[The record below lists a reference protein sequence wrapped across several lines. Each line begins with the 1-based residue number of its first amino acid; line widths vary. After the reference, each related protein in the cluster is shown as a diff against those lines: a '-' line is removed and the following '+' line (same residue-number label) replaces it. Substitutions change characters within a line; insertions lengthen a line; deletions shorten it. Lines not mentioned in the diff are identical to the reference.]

1 MNTEQKIIDR
11 QQLESSI
18 KTNQINLDE
27 LNMKKAYLVS
37 MLHEAKNQ
45 VIGFENY
52 DESRP
57 EYFKKIDAK
66 NRVDELNKELS
77 AINLDIEKI
86 TNIIDTDISRFRVI
100 KLEASSV
107 QLIEQ
112 QNDLKAAQNKY
123 AEIEKLIAEQ
133 ELIIESASG
142 VTSTALELRKHRGV
156 LLAEAATGIDNA
168 KKIISIDAD
177 IAKAKKLDEDANTS
191 KTIASEKARET
202 IEGLR
207 GMLENTKQSI
217 AEKRYSVSIMY
228 DDLLCQMAEEA
239 AEKYRNAAYI
249 LADSIQSIVAID
261 SLIAKTGVRRNS
273 GVRPGSFGTI
283 TIPALS
289 GMSELKG
296 LGIGA
301 YFQLDT
307 REKPLSE
314 NIAKVADSMTVQG
327 IKSLENA

>member
-177 IAKAKKLDEDANTS
+177 IAKAKKLDEH
-191 KTIASEKARET
+191 
-202 IEGLR
+202 
-207 GMLENTKQSI
+207 
-217 AEKRYSVSIMY
+217 
-228 DDLLCQMAEEA
+228 
-239 AEKYRNAAYI
+239 
-249 LADSIQSIVAID
+249 
-261 SLIAKTGVRRNS
+261 
-273 GVRPGSFGTI
+273 F
-283 TIPALS
+283 
-289 GMSELKG
+289 
-296 LGIGA
+296 
-301 YFQLDT
+301 
-307 REKPLSE
+307 
-314 NIAKVADSMTVQG
+314 
-327 IKSLENA
+327 